1 METKLKELANDR
13 LSGFH
18 VICEDVKQGLLT
30 CQEAK
35 EYIQLL
41 NEEFVAELEAMGVS
55 FHMAYNSKPQETTI
69 KVAVQVAD
77 LLTGNPCNHS

>member
-18 VICEDVKQGLLT
+18 VI

-55 FHMAYNSKPQETTI
+55 FHMAYNNKPQETTI

-77 LLTGNPCNHS
+77 LLTGNPCDHS